1 MTQSPPVDTTSDEA
15 APTRDRIAAA
25 CAGLARDSSLRLV
38 LTLSADGRWNGQ
50 FEAAAPEL
58 VARCQLLL
66 STARVLGLGTAS
78 GEPRVLAIA
87 CDEGNLV
94 VGFGRDGSGLL
105 VVGADGASLGL
116 TLARVRA
123 ALDLEAIGVSREPRR
138 KT

>member
-1 MTQSPPVDTTSDEA
+1 MTQSSPADTMPNEVASTSDRVA
-15 APTRDRIAAA
+15 TA
-25 CAGLARDSSLRLV
+25 CAGLARDPSLRLV
-38 LTLSADGRWNGQ
+38 LTITSDGRWNGQ

-116 TLARVRA
+116 TLARVRG
-123 ALDLEAIGVSREPRR
+123 ALDLEAIGASREPRR
-138 KT
+138 TT